1 MKNEKTGT
9 TSIFVRV
16 LSVFIACVLPL
27 IIVQSSMYLW
37 GTQAVR
43 EELLDSAGV
52 NSIFLRDHFEDSIFA
67 INNQMQYLLKARAV
81 TDFFV
86 YYDNYRDSDIYTQT
100 KATLDLLSTAL
111 IANPLL
117 SEIRLY
123 YPRMGLG
130 LSAGHSTGTI
140 RYDEQAVNA
149 RIAASRAST
158 SPMFEYDGE
167 YLIASSSPLSLNP
180 QENPPA
186 YYIEMVLDSEQILS
200 NLAAFNTDKKCYSLQ
215 YNHAADSYL
224 FSDDKIADAHLLAQ
238 LNEAMGSAPGQKK
251 ASMLLPLSGGRYT
264 LVASYSRKL
273 NITYGQLISQMD
285 LERIPNVFLKFMLG
299 FFLVAAISLLILC
312 LSIRRYVS
320 RPTHMLLQAFDT
332 TAEGQ
337 FDTRIRG
344 HHYAREYQALFERFN
359 SMNAQIQQLITTN
372 YEHSINL
379 QRAQLKQLQAQ
390 INPHFLYNS
399 FFLLRH
405 MVRSG
410 DRSMCMEF
418 LSCLANYFQYI
429 TDNGSDTATMAEEYG
444 HARNYLTIQLMRFE
458 DILEADLQPLPENL
472 AQIEV
477 LRLTFQ
483 PLFENVM
490 THSKWAEG
498 TIRRV
503 RLSIGQTQESIFI
516 TVEDNGEGVTDAQ
529 LAAINDRLRMDVPL
543 SETSGLDNIHRRLRL
558 HYGEMGGLSVKRSV
572 LGGFSVTI
580 TIPYGGVQDE

>member
-1 MKNEKTGT
+1 MRNENTGA
-9 TSIFVRV
+9 TSIFARV
-16 LSVFIACVLPL
+16 LSVFIACMLPL

-37 GTQAVR
+37 GTQSVR
-43 EELLDSAGV
+43 EELLDSAGA
-52 NSIFLRDHFEDSIFA
+52 NSVFLRDHFEDSISA
-67 INNQMQYLLKARAV
+67 INHQMQYLLNARAV
-81 TDFFV
+81 TELFV
-86 YYDNYRDSDIYTQT
+86 YYNSYSNSDVYVQT

-117 SEIRLY
+117 FEIRLY
-123 YPRMGLG
+123 YPRIGLG
-130 LSAGHSTGTI
+130 LAAGHSTGTI
-140 RYDEQAVNA
+140 RYDEHAVNA
-149 RIAASRAST
+149 RMAASRAT
-158 SPMFEYDGE
+158 ISPMFEYNGE
-167 YLIASSSPLSLNP
+167 FLIASASPLSLNP
-180 QENPPA
+180 QEIPPA
-186 YYIEMVLDSEQILS
+186 YYIEMVLDSEQMLS
-200 NLAAFNTDKKCYSLQ
+200 NLAAFNTDKKRYSLQ

-224 FSDDKIADAHLLAQ
+224 FSDDEIADDHLLSQ
-238 LNEAMGSAPGQKK
+238 LDEAMSSMPEQKN

-273 NITYGQLISQMD
+273 NITYGQLISRTD

-299 FFLVAAISLLILC
+299 FFLIAAISLLMLC
-312 LSIRRYVS
+312 LSIRKYVS
-320 RPTHMLLQAFDT
+320 RPTHMLLRAFDT

-344 HHYAREYQALFERFN
+344 RHYAQEYQALFERFN
-359 SMNAQIQQLITTN
+359 SMNSQIQQLITTN

-405 MVRSG
+405 MVRSE

-418 LSCLANYFQYI
+418 LGCLANYFQYI
-429 TDNGSDTATMAEEYG
+429 TDNGSDTATLAEEYG

-458 DILEADLQPLPENL
+458 DILEVDLQPLPENL

-490 THSKWAEG
+490 THSKWAED
-498 TIRRV
+498 TVRRV
-503 RLSIGQTQESIFI
+503 RLSIEQTEKSIFI

-529 LAAINDRLRMDVPL
+529 LAAIGNRFKMDVPL

-558 HYGEMGGLSVKRSV
+558 HYGKTGGLSVKRSE

-580 TIPYGGVQDE
+580 TMPYGGAQNE